1 MWLCNYSIYYD
12 IVWPKKQKEEEKMG
26 ESFHTS
32 NLPPKTAGYER
43 KQRVG
48 GNGGGQSHGV

>member
-12 IVWPKKQKEEEKMG
+12 IVWPKQQKEEEKMG